1 MICDIVLLLG
11 RVDVNI
17 LVVCINGLLLV
28 VGLGKIEWEV
38 LSLVLDDLSIVGVLM
53 LGIVG
58 NGDWVDFY
66 Y

>member
-11 RVDVNI
+11 RVDVNL

-38 LSLVLDDLSIVGVLM
+38 LSLVLDDLSMVGVFM

-58 NGDWVDFY
+58 NGDWGDFY